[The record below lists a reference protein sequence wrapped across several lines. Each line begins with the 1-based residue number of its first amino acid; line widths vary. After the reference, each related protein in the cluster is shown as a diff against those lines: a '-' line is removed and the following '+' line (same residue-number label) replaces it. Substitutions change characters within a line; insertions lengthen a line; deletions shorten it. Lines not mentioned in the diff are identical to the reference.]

1 MGVNYK
7 DRVETLTEFAEKLAK
22 KVPYYNSLCE
32 YDNAQ
37 FYLDCTEQ
45 VYAEIERIEEECL
58 IFEETPL
65 YKAALRMFS
74 GDKVM
79 AHDWMITEVPSLG
92 GERPIDCDEREV
104 LDLIGRIQ
112 HGVFC

>member
-1 MGVNYK
+1 MSISNK
-7 DRVETLTEFAEKLAK
+7 DRIEVLAEFAEKLGR
-22 KVPYYNSLCE
+22 KVPYHNSLCE

-45 VYAEIERIEEECL
+45 VYAEIERIEEESL
-58 IFEETPL
+58 VFENNTL
-65 YKAALRMFS
+65 FKAALRMFS

-79 AHDWMITEVPSLG
+79 AHDWMITEIPVLG

-104 LDLIGRIQ
+104 LALIGRIE
-112 HGVFC
+112 HGVFS